1 MQQQIRTNNKV
12 TSIGN
17 QFAQEAER
25 QQQIDARRRY
35 LQHVH
40 RRRLWILLAILLV
53 ILIGLGSQIIRG
65 KQTNNAIQQQ
75 VQTEKKQLSKTK
87 DKSDNLKI
95 QVKQLN
101 NKTYIEKL
109 IRYKY
114 DYSKKGEIIF
124 TLPETNSSI
133 NAKN

>member
-1 MQQQIRTNNKV
+1 MQEQIRTHGKI

-17 QFAQEAER
+17 QFAQEVEH

-35 LQHVH
+35 LRHVH
-40 RRRLWILLAILLV
+40 RRRLWVLLV
-53 ILIGLGSQIIRG
+53 ILLVVLIGLGLQIFR
-65 KQTNNAIQQQ
+65 TNQINSGIKQQ

-87 DKSDNLKI
+87 AKNDNFKI

-114 DYSKKGEIIF
+114 DYSKKGELIF